1 MSSGPGAL
9 GVSANFSGM
18 EYQTILLD
26 PQSISATRF
35 VFRIEPGRPFFAK
48 RLRICNFGL
57 SNAVGNSTEVYYNHA
72 GIYSIISKV
81 SINNLSGTEIDH
93 LSGNGID
100 GMMGIRLLQMP
111 NSAEFSINRQLSQQM
126 CNSIFCP
133 TFSQTTLTEKRT
145 ADDSVRMGNSIYI
158 DLASM
163 LTYLQARTV
172 IDEGLTIIVELKDP
186 SVLGYDYSFTRPPA
200 LAVDFCLD
208 PMLKA
213 DVGPEFG
220 FSTIVDDR
228 ILMQSSPSFERRL
241 QSFYNMY
248 IRNFYYYN
256 QGRSNNTLRLP
267 LSRPN
272 EKVELTIN
280 GLKVLPLKGIDSDA
294 KKMAFLN
301 DFAGKSSITHYSSYV
316 DGINAVEGLFNPNL
330 SLKYSQLNTSNGSTP
345 TGGALGAVFSYGCI
359 RLDQPIGADIT
370 LSYGSD
376 MTQGTNGVTDGDTLV
391 FLAETMRAYNKQTGL
406 VRFVGQM

>member
-9 GVSANFSGM
+9 QTAGFSGM
-18 EYQTILLD
+18 EYTTQLLD
-26 PQSISATRF
+26 PQSFSSTRI
-35 VFRIEPGRPFFAK
+35 VFRIEAGRPFFAK

-57 SNAVGNSTEVYYNHA
+57 SNAVGNSDQVFFNHA
-72 GIYSIISKV
+72 GVYSLISKISV
-81 SINNLSGTEIDH
+81 NNGSGTEIDH
-93 LSGNGID
+93 LSGNGVD

-111 NSAEFSINRQLSQQM
+111 NGAEFSVNRQLSQQM

-133 TFSQTTLTEKRT
+133 SYSQTTLTEKLT
-145 ADDSVRMGNSIYI
+145 ADDAARMGNSLYI
-158 DLASM
+158 DVASC

-172 IDEGLTIIVELKDP
+172 IDEAITIIVEWKDP
-186 SVLGYDYSFTRPPA
+186 SVLGYSYSFTRPPA

-208 PMLKA
+208 PNVKG

-228 ILMQSSPSFERRL
+228 ILLQNTPSFDRRL

-272 EKVELTIN
+272 EVVSLQIS
-280 GLKVLPLKGIDSDA
+280 GLKILPLKGIDSDA
-294 KKMAFLN
+294 KKMSFLN
-301 DFAGKSSITHYSSYV
+301 DFAGKSSITHYASYV
-316 DGINAVEGLFNPNL
+316 DGVNAAEGLWNPNL
-330 SLKYSQLNTSNGSTP
+330 GLKYSQLNTTNGVTP
-345 TGGALGAVFSYGCI
+345 TASALGAVFSYGCV
-359 RLDQPIGADIT
+359 RLDQSVGADFT

-391 FLAETMRAYNKQTGL
+391 MLAEVLRAYNKQTGL

>member
-1 MSSGPGAL
+1 MSSGPAAL
-9 GVSANFSGM
+9 ATGGFSGM

-26 PQSISATRF
+26 PQSSSSTRM
-35 VFRIEPGRPFFAK
+35 VFRIEAGRPFFAK
-48 RLRICNFGL
+48 RLRLCNFGL
-57 SNAVGNSTEVYYNHA
+57 SNAVGNSDQVFFNHA
-72 GIYSIISKV
+72 GVYSLISKV
-81 SINNLSGTEIDH
+81 SITNLTGTEIDH
-93 LSGNGID
+93 LSGSGID

-111 NSAEFSINRQLSQQM
+111 NSSEFSINRQLSQQM

-133 TFSQTTLTEKRT
+133 SFSQTSLTEKLT
-145 ADDSVRMGNSIYI
+145 SDDAARMGNSIYI

-172 IDEGLTIIVELKDP
+172 IDEGLTIIIELKDA
-186 SVLGYDYSFTRPPA
+186 SVLGYSYSFTRPPA

-208 PMLKA
+208 PSVKG

-228 ILMQSSPSFERRL
+228 ILLQSTPSFDRRL

-272 EKVELTIN
+272 EKVEFQIN
-280 GLKVLPLKGIDSDA
+280 GLKILPLKGIDSDA

-301 DFAGKSSITHYSSYV
+301 SYAGKSSITHYASYV
-316 DGINAVEGLFNPNL
+316 DGVTAAEGLYNPNL
-330 SLKYSQLNTSNGSTP
+330 GLKYSQLNTTNGSTP
-345 TGGALGAVFSYGCI
+345 TASALGAVFSYGCV
-359 RLDQPIGADIT
+359 RLDQAINADFT

-376 MTQGTNGVTDGDTLV
+376 MTQGTGGVVDGDTLV
-391 FLAETMRAYNKQTGL
+391 MLAEVMRAYNKQTGL

>member
-9 GVSANFSGM
+9 ASGGFSGM
-18 EYQTILLD
+18 EYQTILMD
-26 PQSISATRF
+26 PQSFSTTRL

-57 SNAVGNSTEVYYNHA
+57 SNAVGNSGQVYFNHA
-72 GIYSIISKV
+72 GVYSIISKI

-93 LSGNGID
+93 LTGNGVD

-111 NSAEFSINRQLSQQM
+111 NGAEFSINRQLSQQM

-133 TFSQTTLTEKRT
+133 TYSQTTLTEKAT
-145 ADDSVRMGNSIYI
+145 ADDAVRMGNSLYI
-158 DLASM
+158 DIASM

-172 IDEGLTIIVELKDP
+172 IDEGLTIIVEFKDYAA
-186 SVLGYDYSFTRPPA
+186 LGYSYSFTRPPA

-208 PMLKA
+208 PNMKG

-228 ILMQSSPSFERRL
+228 ILLQNSPSFERRL

-248 IRNFYYYN
+248 LRNLYYYN

-272 EKVELTIN
+272 EKLELTIN
-280 GLKVLPLKGIDSDA
+280 GLKLLPLKGIDSDA

-301 DFAGKSSITHYSSYV
+301 DFSGKSSITHYSSYV
-316 DGINAVEGLFNPNL
+316 DGINAVEGLYNPNL
-330 SLKYSQLNTSNGSTP
+330 GIKYSNINTTNGSTP
-345 TGGALGAVFSYGCI
+345 TATALGAVFSYGCV
-359 RLDQPIGADIT
+359 RLDQAIGADMT
-370 LSYGSD
+370 LSYGSS
-376 MTQGTNGVTDGDTLV
+376 MTQGSNGVTDGDTLV
-391 FLAETMRAYNKQTGL
+391 MLAEVMRAYNKQTGL

>member
-9 GVSANFSGM
+9 ATGGFSGM
-18 EYQTILLD
+18 EYQTILMD
-26 PQSISATRF
+26 PQSSSTSRC

-57 SNAVGNSTEVYYNHA
+57 SNAVGNSDQVYFNHA
-72 GIYSIISKV
+72 GVYSLISKISV
-81 SINNLSGTEIDH
+81 NNISGTEIDH
-93 LSGNGID
+93 LSGNGVD

-111 NSAEFSINRQLSQQM
+111 NGAEFSINRQLSQQM

-133 TFSQTTLTEKRT
+133 TFSQTTLTEKVT
-145 ADDSVRMGNSIYI
+145 ADDAVRMGNSLYI
-158 DLASM
+158 DIASM
-163 LTYLQARTV
+163 LTYLQSRTV
-172 IDEGLTIIVELKDP
+172 IDEGLTIIVEWKDP
-186 SVLGYDYSFTRPPA
+186 SVLGQTYTFTRPPA

-208 PMLKA
+208 PAVKG

-228 ILMQSSPSFERRL
+228 ILLQNTPSFERRL

-256 QGRSNNTLRLP
+256 QGRSNNILKLP

-272 EKVELTIN
+272 EQVELTIS
-280 GLKVLPLKGIDSDA
+280 GLKLLPLKGIDSDA

-301 DFAGKSSITHYSSYV
+301 DYAGKSSITHYASYV
-316 DGINAVEGLFNPNL
+316 DGINAVEGLYNPNL
-330 SLKYSQLNTSNGSTP
+330 GLRYSSINTTNGTTP
-345 TGGALGAVFSYGCI
+345 TAEALGAVFSYGCV
-359 RLDQPIGADIT
+359 RLDQAIGADFT

-376 MTQGTNGVTDGDTLV
+376 LTQGSNGVVNGDTLV
-391 FLAETMRAYNKQTGL
+391 MMAEVSRAYNKQTGL

>member
-1 MSSGPGAL
+1 MSAGPGAL
-9 GVSANFSGM
+9 ATGGFSGM
-18 EYQTILLD
+18 EYQTILMD
-26 PQSISATRF
+26 PQSSSSTRI

-57 SNAVGNSTEVYYNHA
+57 SNATGNSDQVYFNHA
-72 GIYSIISKV
+72 GVYSLISKISV
-81 SINNLSGTEIDH
+81 NNITGTEIDH
-93 LSGNGID
+93 LSGNGVD

-111 NSAEFSINRQLSQQM
+111 NGAEFSVNRQLSQQM

-133 TFSQTTLTEKRT
+133 SFSQTTLTEKLT
-145 ADDSVRMGNSIYI
+145 ADDAARMGNSLYI
-158 DLASM
+158 DVASM

-186 SVLGYDYSFTRPPA
+186 SVLGYSYSFTRPPA

-208 PMLKA
+208 PNVKG

-228 ILMQSSPSFERRL
+228 ILLQNTPSFDRRL

-256 QGRSNNTLRLP
+256 QGRNNNTLRLP

-272 EKVELTIN
+272 EKVELQIS
-280 GLKVLPLKGIDSDA
+280 GLKILPLKGIDSDA
-294 KKMAFLN
+294 KKMSFLN
-301 DFAGKSSITHYSSYV
+301 DFAGKSSITHYASYV
-316 DGINAVEGLFNPNL
+316 DGVNAVEGLYNPNL
-330 SLKYSQLNTSNGSTP
+330 GLKYSQLNTSNGSTP

-359 RLDQPIGADIT
+359 RLDQSVGADFT

-376 MTQGTNGVTDGDTLV
+376 MTQGANGVVDGDTLV
-391 FLAETMRAYNKQTGL
+391 MLAEVMRAYNKQTGL

>member
-9 GVSANFSGM
+9 GTGGFSGM

-26 PQSISATRF
+26 PQSISTSRC

-48 RLRICNFGL
+48 RLRVCNFGL
-57 SNAVGNSTEVYYNHA
+57 SNAVGNSDQVYFNHA
-72 GIYSIISKV
+72 GAYSLISKI
-81 SINNLSGTEIDH
+81 SINNMSGTEIDR

-100 GMMGIRLLQMP
+100 GMMGIRLLQMD
-111 NSAEFSINRQLSQQM
+111 NGGEFSINRQLSQQM

-133 TFSQTTLTEKRT
+133 SLSQTELTEKLT
-145 ADDSVRMGNSIYI
+145 SDDSVRMGNSLYI
-158 DLASM
+158 DVASM
-163 LTYLQARTV
+163 LTYLQSRTI
-172 IDEGLTIIVELKDP
+172 IDEGLTIIIEFKDP
-186 SVLGYDYSFTRPPA
+186 SVLGYSYSFTRPPA
-200 LAVDFCLD
+200 LAVDFCLNPAD
-208 PMLKA
+208 KA

-228 ILMQSSPSFERRL
+228 ILLQSFPSFERRL

-248 IRNFYYYN
+248 LRNLFYYN
-256 QGRSNNTLRLP
+256 QGRANNILRLP

-272 EKVELTIN
+272 EKVEITIS
-280 GLKVLPLKGIDSDA
+280 GLKLLPLKGIDSDA

-301 DFAGKSSITHYSSYV
+301 DFAGKSSITHYASYV
-316 DGINAVEGLFNPNL
+316 DGINAAEGLYNPNL
-330 SLKYSQLNTSNGSTP
+330 GLKYSNENTTNGTTP
-345 TGGALGAVFSYGCI
+345 TASALGAVFGYGCI
-359 RLDQPIGADIT
+359 RIDQPIGADIT

-391 FLAETMRAYNKQTGL
+391 LLAEVMRAYSKETGL